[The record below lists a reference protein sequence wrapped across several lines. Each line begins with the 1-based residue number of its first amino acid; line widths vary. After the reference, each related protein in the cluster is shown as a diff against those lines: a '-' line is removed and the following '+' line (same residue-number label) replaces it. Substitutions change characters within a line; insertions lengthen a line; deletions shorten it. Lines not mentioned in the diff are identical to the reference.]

1 MIFQTEISKF
11 KNSRS
16 KIMINLILLLI
27 GLGLVVLG
35 ADRLVNGAS
44 SIARRAG
51 ISEFVIGLTIVGFG
65 TSCPELVV
73 SLTGA
78 IEGNSDISVGNVVG
92 SNIFNALFILG
103 LTALVLPVGMID
115 KNRRIDI
122 PITLVVTILLVVLG
136 ITGSMS
142 GPVISRWEG
151 VVMLLVFSVY
161 LFYCFKS
168 DSKDEFSETQQ
179 ATLSFPKAIALTLTG
194 LAGLIFGGDL
204 FVDSATALAR
214 QIGVSDKFIAV
225 TILAG
230 GTSLPELATSLTA
243 AIKGKEQLA
252 LGNILGSN
260 VFNAMLILGLSSII
274 TPLSFASMTVVDIAA
289 LVLSSVLLLIWAY
302 TGRRNRIDRREGAAM
317 LLCYVA
323 YNVFLFSRL

>member
-1 MIFQTEISKF
+1 MV
-11 KNSRS
+11 N
-16 KIMINLILLLI
+16 ILLLLV

-35 ADRLVNGAS
+35 ADWLVNGAS

-73 SLTGA
+73 SLSGA

-92 SNIFNALFILG
+92 SNIFNVLFILG
-103 LTALVLPVGMID
+103 LTAMVLPVGMTD

-122 PITLVVTILLVVLG
+122 PITLGVTILLVILG

-142 GPVISRWEG
+142 GPGISRWEG
-151 VVMLLVFSVY
+151 VLMLLVFSAY

-168 DSKDEFSETQQ
+168 DSKDEFSETQR
-179 ATLSFPKAIALTLTG
+179 ATLSITKSIALTLTG

-230 GTSLPELATSLTA
+230 GTSLPELATSLVA

-260 VFNAMLILGLSSII
+260 VFNAMLILGLSSVI
-274 TPLSFASMTVVDIAA
+274 TPLSFASMTIVDIIT
-289 LVLSSVLLLIWAY
+289 LVLSAVLLLIWAY
-302 TGRRNRIDRREGAAM
+302 TGRKNRIDRREGAAM

>member
-1 MIFQTEISKF
+1 MV
-11 KNSRS
+11 N
-16 KIMINLILLLI
+16 ILLLLV

-35 ADRLVNGAS
+35 ADWLVNGAS

-92 SNIFNALFILG
+92 SNIFNVLFILG
-103 LTALVLPVGMID
+103 LTAMVLPVGMTD

-122 PITLVVTILLVVLG
+122 PITIGVTILLVILG

-151 VVMLLVFSVY
+151 VLMLLVFSAY

-179 ATLSFPKAIALTLTG
+179 ATLSITKSIALTLTG

-230 GTSLPELATSLTA
+230 GTSLPELATSLVA

-260 VFNAMLILGLSSII
+260 VFNAMMILGLSSVI
-274 TPLSFASMTVVDIAA
+274 TPLSFASMTIVDIIT
-289 LVLSSVLLLIWAY
+289 LVLSAVLLLIWAY
-302 TGRRNRIDRREGAAM
+302 TGRKNRIDRREGAAM

>member
-1 MIFQTEISKF
+1 MV
-11 KNSRS
+11 N
-16 KIMINLILLLI
+16 ILLLLV

-35 ADRLVNGAS
+35 ADWLVTGAS

-73 SLTGA
+73 SLSGA

-92 SNIFNALFILG
+92 SNIFNVLFILG
-103 LTALVLPVGMID
+103 LTAMVLPVGMTD

-122 PITLVVTILLVVLG
+122 PITLGVTILLIILG

-142 GPVISRWEG
+142 GPGISRWEG
-151 VVMLLVFSVY
+151 VLMLLVFSAY

-179 ATLSFPKAIALTLTG
+179 ATLSITKSIALTLTG

-230 GTSLPELATSLTA
+230 GTSLPELATSLVA

-260 VFNAMLILGLSSII
+260 VFNAMMILGLSSVI
-274 TPLSFASMTVVDIAA
+274 TPLSFASMTIVDIIT
-289 LVLSSVLLLIWAY
+289 LVLSAVLLLIWAY
-302 TGRRNRIDRREGAAM
+302 TGRKNRIDRREGAAM

>member
-1 MIFQTEISKF
+1 
-11 KNSRS
+11 
-16 KIMINLILLLI
+16 MINLILLLI

-35 ADRLVNGAS
+35 ADWLVNGAF

-103 LTALVLPVGMID
+103 LTALVLPVGMTD

-168 DSKDEFSETQQ
+168 DSKDE
-179 ATLSFPKAIALTLTG
+179 LS
-194 LAGLIFGGDL
+194 
-204 FVDSATALAR
+204 
-214 QIGVSDKFIAV
+214 
-225 TILAG
+225 
-230 GTSLPELATSLTA
+230 
-243 AIKGKEQLA
+243 
-252 LGNILGSN
+252 
-260 VFNAMLILGLSSII
+260 
-274 TPLSFASMTVVDIAA
+274 
-289 LVLSSVLLLIWAY
+289 
-302 TGRRNRIDRREGAAM
+302 
-317 LLCYVA
+317 
-323 YNVFLFSRL
+323 

>member
-1 MIFQTEISKF
+1 MV
-11 KNSRS
+11 N
-16 KIMINLILLLI
+16 ILLLLV

-35 ADRLVNGAS
+35 ADWLVNGAS

-73 SLTGA
+73 SLGGA

-92 SNIFNALFILG
+92 SNIFNVLFILG
-103 LTALVLPVGMID
+103 LTAMVLPVGMTD

-122 PITLVVTILLVVLG
+122 PITLGVTILLVILG

-151 VVMLLVFSVY
+151 VLMLLVFSAY

-168 DSKDEFSETQQ
+168 DSKDEFSETQR
-179 ATLSFPKAIALTLTG
+179 ATLSITKSIALTLTG

-230 GTSLPELATSLTA
+230 GTSLPELATSLVA

-260 VFNAMLILGLSSII
+260 VFNAMLILGLSSVI
-274 TPLSFASMTVVDIAA
+274 TPLSFASMTIVDIIT
-289 LVLSSVLLLIWAY
+289 LVLSAVLLLIWAY
-302 TGRRNRIDRREGAAM
+302 TGRKNRIDRREGAAM

>member
-1 MIFQTEISKF
+1 M
-11 KNSRS
+11 
-16 KIMINLILLLI
+16 MNLILLLI
-27 GLGLVVLG
+27 GLGLVVIG
-35 ADRLVNGAS
+35 ADWLVNGAS

-103 LTALVLPVGMID
+103 LTALVLPVGMTD

-122 PITLVVTILLVVLG
+122 PITLAVTILLVVLG

-161 LFYCFKS
+161 LFFCFKS
-168 DSKDEFSETQQ
+168 DSKDEFPETQQ
-179 ATLSFPKAIALTLTG
+179 ASLSYPKAIALTLMG

-274 TPLSFASMTVVDIAA
+274 TPLSFASMTIVDIAA
-289 LVLSSVLLLIWAY
+289 LLLSSVLLLIWAY
-302 TGRRNRIDRREGAAM
+302 TGQRNRIDRWEGAAM
-317 LLCYVA
+317 LLCYAA

>member
-1 MIFQTEISKF
+1 MV
-11 KNSRS
+11 N
-16 KIMINLILLLI
+16 ILLLLV

-35 ADRLVNGAS
+35 ADWLVNGAS

-73 SLTGA
+73 SLSGA

-92 SNIFNALFILG
+92 SNIFNVLFILG
-103 LTALVLPVGMID
+103 LTAMVLPVGMTD

-122 PITLVVTILLVVLG
+122 PITLGVTILLGILG

-142 GPVISRWEG
+142 GPGISRWEG
-151 VVMLLVFSVY
+151 VLMLLVFSAY

-179 ATLSFPKAIALTLTG
+179 ATLSITKSIALTLTG

-230 GTSLPELATSLTA
+230 GTSLPELATSLVA

-260 VFNAMLILGLSSII
+260 VFNAMLILGLSSVI
-274 TPLSFASMTVVDIAA
+274 TPLSFASMTIVDIIT
-289 LVLSSVLLLIWAY
+289 LVLSAVLLLIWAY
-302 TGRRNRIDRREGAAM
+302 TGRKNRIDRREGAAM

>member
-1 MIFQTEISKF
+1 M
-11 KNSRS
+11 
-16 KIMINLILLLI
+16 MNLILLLI

-35 ADRLVNGAS
+35 ADWLVNGAS

-103 LTALVLPVGMID
+103 LTALVLPVGMTD

-122 PITLVVTILLVVLG
+122 PITLAVTILLVVLG
-136 ITGSMS
+136 LS
-142 GPVISRWEG
+142 GPVISLWEG

-168 DSKDEFSETQQ
+168 DSKDEFPETQQ

-214 QIGVSDKFIAV
+214 RIGVSDKFIAV

-289 LVLSSVLLLIWAY
+289 LILSSVLLLIWAY
-302 TGRRNRIDRREGAAM
+302 TGRRNRIDRWEGAAM

>member
-1 MIFQTEISKF
+1 MV
-11 KNSRS
+11 N
-16 KIMINLILLLI
+16 ILLLLV

-35 ADRLVNGAS
+35 ADWLVNGAS

-73 SLTGA
+73 SLSGA

-92 SNIFNALFILG
+92 SNIFNVLFILG
-103 LTALVLPVGMID
+103 LTAMVLPVGMTD

-122 PITLVVTILLVVLG
+122 PITLGVTILLVILG

-151 VVMLLVFSVY
+151 VLMLLVFSAY

-179 ATLSFPKAIALTLTG
+179 ATLSITKSIALTLTG

-230 GTSLPELATSLTA
+230 GTSLPELATSLVA

-260 VFNAMLILGLSSII
+260 VFNAMLILGLSSVI
-274 TPLSFASMTVVDIAA
+274 TPLSFASMTIVDIIT
-289 LVLSSVLLLIWAY
+289 LVLSAILLLIWAY
-302 TGRRNRIDRREGAAM
+302 TGRKNRIDRREGAAM

>member
-1 MIFQTEISKF
+1 MV
-11 KNSRS
+11 N
-16 KIMINLILLLI
+16 ILLLLV

-35 ADRLVNGAS
+35 ADWLVNGAS

-92 SNIFNALFILG
+92 SNIFNVLFILG
-103 LTALVLPVGMID
+103 LTAMVLPVGMTD

-122 PITLVVTILLVVLG
+122 PITLGVTILLVILG

-151 VVMLLVFSVY
+151 VLMLLVFSAY

-168 DSKDEFSETQQ
+168 DSKDEFSETQR
-179 ATLSFPKAIALTLTG
+179 ATLSITKSIALTLTG

-230 GTSLPELATSLTA
+230 GTSLPELATSLVA

-260 VFNAMLILGLSSII
+260 VFNAMMILGLSSVI
-274 TPLSFASMTVVDIAA
+274 TPLSFASMTIVDIIT
-289 LVLSSVLLLIWAY
+289 LVLSAVLLMIWAY
-302 TGRRNRIDRREGAAM
+302 TGRKNRIDRREGAAM

>member
-1 MIFQTEISKF
+1 MV
-11 KNSRS
+11 N
-16 KIMINLILLLI
+16 ILLLLV

-35 ADRLVNGAS
+35 ADWLVNGAS
-44 SIARRAG
+44 YIARRAG

-73 SLTGA
+73 SLSGA

-92 SNIFNALFILG
+92 SNIFNVLFILG
-103 LTALVLPVGMID
+103 LTAMVLPVGMTD

-122 PITLVVTILLVVLG
+122 PITLGVTILLIILG

-142 GPVISRWEG
+142 GPGISRWEG
-151 VVMLLVFSVY
+151 VLMLLVFSAY

-179 ATLSFPKAIALTLTG
+179 ATLSITKSIALTLTG

-230 GTSLPELATSLTA
+230 GTSLPELATSLVA

-260 VFNAMLILGLSSII
+260 VFNAMLILGLSSVI
-274 TPLSFASMTVVDIAA
+274 TPLSFASMTIVDIIT
-289 LVLSSVLLLIWAY
+289 LVLSAVLLLIWAY
-302 TGRRNRIDRREGAAM
+302 TGRKNRIDRREGAAM

>member
-1 MIFQTEISKF
+1 
-11 KNSRS
+11 
-16 KIMINLILLLI
+16 MINLILLLI

-35 ADRLVNGAS
+35 ADWLVNGAS

-103 LTALVLPVGMID
+103 LTALVLPVGMTD

-151 VVMLLVFSVY
+151 GVMLLVFSVY

-168 DSKDEFSETQQ
+168 DSKDELSETQQ
-179 ATLSFPKAIALTLTG
+179 AILSFPKAIALTLTG
-194 LAGLIFGGDL
+194 LAGLIFGG
-204 FVDSATALAR
+204 
-214 QIGVSDKFIAV
+214 DKFIAV

-243 AIKGKEQLA
+243 AIRGKEQLA

-274 TPLSFASMTVVDIAA
+274 TPLSFASMTIVDIAA
-289 LVLSSVLLLIWAY
+289 LILSSVLLLIWAY
-302 TGRRNRIDRREGAAM
+302 TGRRNRIDRWEGAAM

>member
-1 MIFQTEISKF
+1 MV
-11 KNSRS
+11 N
-16 KIMINLILLLI
+16 ILLLLV

-35 ADRLVNGAS
+35 ADWLVNGAS

-73 SLTGA
+73 SLSGA

-92 SNIFNALFILG
+92 SNIFNVLFILG
-103 LTALVLPVGMID
+103 LTAMVLPVGMTD

-122 PITLVVTILLVVLG
+122 PITIGVTILLVILG

-151 VVMLLVFSVY
+151 VLMLLVFSAY

-168 DSKDEFSETQQ
+168 DSKDEFSETQR
-179 ATLSFPKAIALTLTG
+179 ATLSITKSIALTLTG

-230 GTSLPELATSLTA
+230 GTSLPELATSLVA

-260 VFNAMLILGLSSII
+260 VFNAMMILGLSSVI
-274 TPLSFASMTVVDIAA
+274 TPLSFASMTIVDIIT
-289 LVLSSVLLLIWAY
+289 LVLSAVLLLIWAY
-302 TGRRNRIDRREGAAM
+302 TGRKNRIDRREGAAM

>member
-1 MIFQTEISKF
+1 MV
-11 KNSRS
+11 N
-16 KIMINLILLLI
+16 ILLLLV

-35 ADRLVNGAS
+35 ADWLVNGAS

-73 SLTGA
+73 SLSGA

-92 SNIFNALFILG
+92 SNIFNVLFILG
-103 LTALVLPVGMID
+103 LTAMVLPVGLTD

-122 PITLVVTILLVVLG
+122 PITLGVTILLIILG

-142 GPVISRWEG
+142 GPGISRWEG
-151 VVMLLVFSVY
+151 VLMLLVFSAY

-179 ATLSFPKAIALTLTG
+179 ATLSITKSIALTLTG

-230 GTSLPELATSLTA
+230 GTSLPELATSLVA

-260 VFNAMLILGLSSII
+260 VFNAMLILGLSSVI
-274 TPLSFASMTVVDIAA
+274 TPLSFASMTIVDIIT
-289 LVLSSVLLLIWAY
+289 LVLSAVLLLIWAY
-302 TGRRNRIDRREGAAM
+302 TGRKNRIDRREGAAM

>member
-1 MIFQTEISKF
+1 MV
-11 KNSRS
+11 N
-16 KIMINLILLLI
+16 ILLLLV

-35 ADRLVNGAS
+35 ADWLVNGVS

-73 SLTGA
+73 SLSGA

-92 SNIFNALFILG
+92 SNIFNVLFILG
-103 LTALVLPVGMID
+103 LTAMVLPVGMTD

-122 PITLVVTILLVVLG
+122 PITLGVTILLVILG

-142 GPVISRWEG
+142 GPGISRWEG
-151 VVMLLVFSVY
+151 VLMLLVFSAY

-179 ATLSFPKAIALTLTG
+179 ATLSITKSIALTLTG

-230 GTSLPELATSLTA
+230 GTSLPELATSLVA

-260 VFNAMLILGLSSII
+260 VFNAMMILGLSSVI
-274 TPLSFASMTVVDIAA
+274 TSLSFASMTIVDIIT
-289 LVLSSVLLLIWAY
+289 LVLSAVLLLIWAY
-302 TGRRNRIDRREGAAM
+302 TGRTNRIDRWEGVAM

>member
-1 MIFQTEISKF
+1 MV
-11 KNSRS
+11 N
-16 KIMINLILLLI
+16 ILLLLV

-35 ADRLVNGAS
+35 ADWLVNGAS

-73 SLTGA
+73 SLSGA

-92 SNIFNALFILG
+92 SNIFNVLFILG
-103 LTALVLPVGMID
+103 LTAMFLPVGMTD

-122 PITLVVTILLVVLG
+122 PITIGVTILLVILG

-151 VVMLLVFSVY
+151 VLMLLVFSAY

-168 DSKDEFSETQQ
+168 DSKDEFSETQR
-179 ATLSFPKAIALTLTG
+179 ATLSITKSIALTLTG

-230 GTSLPELATSLTA
+230 GTSLPELATSLVA

-252 LGNILGSN
+252 LGNILDSN
-260 VFNAMLILGLSSII
+260 VFNAMMILGLSSVI
-274 TPLSFASMTVVDIAA
+274 TPLSFASMTIVDIIT
-289 LVLSSVLLLIWAY
+289 LVLSAVLLLIWAY
-302 TGRRNRIDRREGAAM
+302 TGRKNRIDRREGAAM